1 MIRDIQDK
9 ILEIKREKN
18 ICILAHSY
26 ESQEIL
32 EIADF
37 TGDSYALSVKAAS
50 SDADILVMCGVR
62 FMAETAKI
70 LSPTK
75 KVYLVSPEAGCE
87 MADMM
92 DKAFIEKVKK
102 EYPDYTVVAYV
113 NTTAA
118 LKTICDVCVT
128 SSSAVNIVR
137 NIENKN
143 ILFIPDCNLGSFVA
157 QQLPDK
163 NIKLLNGCC
172 PVHAAITETEA
183 EYAKK
188 LHPQAKLL
196 VHPECRLQIT
206 SMADFVGSTA
216 DIMEYARKSD
226 EKEFIIGTE
235 ISITEHLQYEMPEKR
250 FYNLS
255 SSLICKNMKITTLPD
270 VYQCLLGQGGEE
282 IVLDDETIEKA
293 RHCIDE
299 MIRLG

>member
-9 ILEIKREKN
+9 ILEIKKEKN

-37 TGDSYALSVKAAS
+37 TGDSYALSVKAAET
-50 SDADILVMCGVR
+50 DADILVMCGVR

-92 DKAFIEKVKK
+92 DKAFIEKVKND
-102 EYPDYTVVAYV
+102 YQDYTVVAYV
-113 NTTAA
+113 NTTAE
-118 LKTICDVCVT
+118 LKTVCDVCVT
-128 SSSAVNIVR
+128 SSSAVNIVK

-172 PVHAAITETEA
+172 PVHAAVTEEEA

-196 VHPECRLQIT
+196 VHPECRPQIT
-206 SMADFVGSTA
+206 ALADFVGSTA
-216 DIMEYARKSD
+216 DIMAYARKSED
-226 EKEFIIGTE
+226 KEFIIGTE

-255 SSLICKNMKITTLPD
+255 SALICKNMKITTLPD
-270 VYQCLLGQGGEE
+270 VYRCITGHGGEE
-282 IVLDDETIEKA
+282 IILDEETIEKA
-293 RHCIDE
+293 RHCIDQ
-299 MIRLG
+299 MIRLS